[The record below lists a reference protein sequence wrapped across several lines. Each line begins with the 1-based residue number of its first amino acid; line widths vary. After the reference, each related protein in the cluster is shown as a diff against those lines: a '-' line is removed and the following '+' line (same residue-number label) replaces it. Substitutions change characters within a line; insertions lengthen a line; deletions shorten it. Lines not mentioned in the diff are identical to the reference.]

1 VSFSIICAAASGLK
15 IQAKS
20 GGHSYA
26 SFSSGGK
33 NGSLIIDLRA
43 FNEIELHDE
52 TGIATVGTG
61 VRLGNLALGLFE
73 RGKRAVP
80 HGVCPGVGIGGHFT
94 HGGYGYPARLWGC
107 MLTSNLALKFA
118 DFPGQWPSIV

>member
-1 VSFSIICAAASGLK
+1 MTCAAASGLK
-15 IQAKS
+15 VQAKS

-33 NGSLIIDLRA
+33 NGSLIVDLRA
-43 FNEIELHDE
+43 FNTIEVDDE
-52 TGIATVGTG
+52 TEIATVGTG

-73 RGKRAVP
+73 RGERAVP

-107 MLTSNLALKFA
+107 MFSSISVLKFA
-118 DFPGQWPSIV
+118 DFPGQWLSIV